1 MCICHTFS
9 NVKVSM
15 KPEKQTTFGCAVKSR
30 INTFGSTDSAK
41 LSRRDAKTCIFFL
54 LFLKQH
60 NVKKKRHVMRNIA
73 LVCVQNVQTNAEKQE
88 YYCKCKYYAL
98 FQVKPDA

>member
-15 KPEKQTTFGCAVKSR
+15 KPEKQTTFGCTVKSR

-41 LSRRDAKTCIFFL
+41 LNHTDAKTCIFSSC
-54 LFLKQH
+54 LKSSIML
-60 NVKKKRHVMRNIA
+60 KKKKGN
-73 LVCVQNVQTNAEKQE
+73 L
-88 YYCKCKYYAL
+88 
-98 FQVKPDA
+98 